1 MAVLIRDMEMPKSCI
16 YCVFCHECECILT
29 GQYPLDDELIIGYMV
44 HPDECPLEE
53 VTWVAGM
60 YKTQRGEDEK

>member
-1 MAVLIRDMEMPKSCI
+1 MKMPKACI
-16 YCVFCHECECILT
+16 DCLMRDHYGCSLT
-29 GQYPLDDELIIGYMV
+29 GNILLDYDFVIGDMV

-60 YKTQRGEDEK
+60 YKTQRGEVNE